1 MTTHSSI
8 RAWRIL
14 WTEERGGLQS
24 MESQRVR
31 HNRVTNTT
39 TMTIELLVLGIM
51 LCSRSPEL
59 IYLRQLNLCT
69 LWSLPFPHSSA
80 FGSLHSI
87 PCFYECDYFFYFTF
101 CHPTWLVWPHFPDQ
115 KSYAGPWQW
124 KCRVLTTWTPREFPV
139 ILDSTHKWDY
149 LVSILLWLVY
159 ST

>member
-31 HNRVTNTT
+31 HNRATNTT
-39 TMTIELLVLGIM
+39 TTTIELLVLGIM

-87 PCFYECDYFFYFTF
+87 PCFYECDYFFLFYFLPPHMACVTSF
-101 CHPTWLVWPHFPDQ
+101 PWPEIICWPLAVKVQSSNH
-115 KSYAGPWQW
+115 
-124 KCRVLTTWTPREFPV
+124 
-139 ILDSTHKWDY
+139 LDPQGIPSDFRFHT
-149 LVSILLWLVY
+149 
-159 ST
+159 